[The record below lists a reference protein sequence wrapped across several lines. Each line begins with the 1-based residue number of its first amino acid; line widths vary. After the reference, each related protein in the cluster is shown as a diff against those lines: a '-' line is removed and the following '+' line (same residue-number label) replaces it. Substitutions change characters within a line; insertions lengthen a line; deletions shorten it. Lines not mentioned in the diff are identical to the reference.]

1 MMKYL
6 LAITLVPALLIGW
19 LVVQQLARRY
29 AEAHPELGDFRE
41 EGGGCGKNCGCQG
54 GSCQNK

>member
-19 LVVQQLARRY
+19 LLVQQLARRY
-29 AEAHPELGDFRE
+29 AEANPELGSFRE
-41 EGGGCGKNCGCQG
+41 EGGGCGKNCGCRG